1 MIRLLR
7 PASVRTARWVLRG
20 AMIALLVAVTSAG
33 LRFAQQGGRL
43 LTVQSGSMQPL
54 LKRGDAVIIT
64 RVRASQL
71 RIGDIVSYHSA
82 GDASVIVSHRIVS
95 IDTARAKMRTKG
107 DALQTSD
114 PVMPVTTIVGEA
126 RAVAPG
132 LGSVLMWLR
141 SPFGLALA
149 VYAPATAVICWQCY
163 GLIRVYRPHRYSL
176 TRG

>member
-7 PASVRTARWVLRG
+7 LASVRTARWVLRG

-43 LTVQSGSMQPL
+43 LIVQSGSMQPS
-54 LKRGDAVIIT
+54 LKRGDVVIIT

-71 RIGDIVSYHSA
+71 RIGDIA
-82 GDASVIVSHRIVS
+82 S

-126 RAVAPG
+126 RAVTPG

-149 VYAPATAVICWQCY
+149 VYAPSTAVICWQCY

-176 TRG
+176 IRG